1 MCEGALTPGGR
12 HRKRGFPPRDPW
24 RDLWRIPM
32 PFLLILGLAGF
43 SSALSMR
50 AMDPMLTLVAD
61 DFQVTLQ
68 RAALLATAFTL
79 PYAATQLVFGPAGD
93 ALGRVRLIRV
103 TLAMLTLSLMLCA
116 LAPSHDVLL
125 VARIVAGGW
134 AGGVIPV
141 ALATVGDRV
150 SYAERPIAL
159 GRLLSAIVLGQ
170 LSGAVVS
177 GMIAN
182 AFGWRAVFWTCAAVT
197 CTAALGAIFF
207 LKEAQ
212 ERETLSFGRA
222 LKGYLV
228 VFSNPLS
235 IRLFAVAAIEGGLI
249 FGCFPFVGAHL
260 AAFDLG
266 HAVEAGFA
274 IGAFGLGGVF
284 YTLVVRVMVNRLGLS
299 GMAGIGAVLA
309 GLCLIGVVLVPTL
322 PLVIGVFLLLGF
334 GFYMLHNTIQILA
347 TELVPTARGAGVALY
362 ATCFFAGQA
371 TGAFIAAQVIGMIGS
386 VGLFT
391 ASGIG
396 LILLAWPASR
406 LPLRVRTSP

>member
-1 MCEGALTPGGR
+1 
-12 HRKRGFPPRDPW
+12 
-24 RDLWRIPM
+24 M

-43 SSALSMR
+43 SSAVSMR
-50 AMDPMLTLVAD
+50 AMDPMLTLVAAD
-61 DFQVTLQ
+61 LQVSLQ

-93 ALGRVRLIRV
+93 AFGRVRLIRI

-116 LAPSHDVLL
+116 LAPSHEVLL

-170 LSGAVVS
+170 LAGAVVS
-177 GMIAN
+177 GMIAS
-182 AFGWRAVFWTCAAVT
+182 AFGWRAVFWSCATVT
-197 CTAALGAIFF
+197 GTAALGATLF
-207 LKEAQ
+207 LNEAKA
-212 ERETLSFGRA
+212 REPLSFGRA

-249 FGCFPFVGAHL
+249 FGCFPFVATHL
-260 AAFDLG
+260 DRYDIG

-274 IGAFGLGGVF
+274 IGAFGLGGVL
-284 YTLVVRVMVNRLGLS
+284 YTLVVRVLVNRLGLS
-299 GMAGIGAVLA
+299 GMAGTGAVVA
-309 GLCLIGVVLVPTL
+309 GLCLMGVVLVPNL
-322 PLVIGVFLLLGF
+322 PLVIAVFLLLGF
-334 GFYMLHNTIQILA
+334 GFYMLHNTIQIMA

-371 TGAFIAAQVIGMIGS
+371 TGAFIAAQVIGFLGS
-386 VGLFT
+386 VGLFLG
-391 ASGIG
+391 AGVG

-406 LPLRVRTSP
+406 LPLRVRTTP

>member
-1 MCEGALTPGGR
+1 
-12 HRKRGFPPRDPW
+12 
-24 RDLWRIPM
+24 M

-43 SSALSMR
+43 SSAVSMR
-50 AMDPMLTLVAD
+50 AMDPMLTLVAAD
-61 DFQVTLQ
+61 LQVTLQ

-93 ALGRVRLIRV
+93 AFGRVRLIRI

-116 LAPSHDVLL
+116 LAPSHEVLL
-125 VARIVAGGW
+125 VGRIVAGGW

-170 LSGAVVS
+170 LAGAVVS
-177 GMIAN
+177 GMIAS
-182 AFGWRAVFWTCAAVT
+182 ALGWRAVFWSCAAVT
-197 CTAALGAIFF
+197 GTAALGATLF
-207 LKEAQ
+207 LAEAKA
-212 ERETLSFGRA
+212 REPLSFMGA

-235 IRLFAVAAIEGGLI
+235 IRLFAVAAIEGGFI
-249 FGCFPFVGAHL
+249 FGCFPFVAAHL
-260 AAFDLG
+260 IAYDLG

-274 IGAFGLGGVF
+274 IGAFGLGGVL
-284 YTLVVRVMVNRLGLS
+284 YTLVVRVLVNRLGLS
-299 GMAGIGAVLA
+299 GMAGTGAVVA
-309 GLCLIGVVLVPTL
+309 GLCLMAAVLVPNL
-322 PLVIGVFLLLGF
+322 PLVIAVFLLLGF
-334 GFYMLHNTIQILA
+334 GFYMLHNTIQIMA

-371 TGAFIAAQVIGMIGS
+371 TGAFIAAQVIGIVGS
-386 VGLFT
+386 VGLFVG
-391 ASGIG
+391 SGIG

-406 LPLRVRTSP
+406 LPLRVRPAP